1 MSMLLSISATDLD
14 NEFLQELT
22 RRLCQDLRDEA
33 SVEASLAEQPAGF
46 GTKGDLATIGQ
57 IVIAA
62 VSASGPIVALVNV
75 LKAYVQRK
83 PSLQFEFQT
92 RDGDKVKI
100 TADDLRGDGM
110 EKVLQAINHII
121 KGKNE

>member
-1 MSMLLSISATDLD
+1 MPILLSISATDLD
-14 NEFLQELT
+14 DESLQELT

-33 SVEASLAEQPAGF
+33 SVEASFAEQPAGS

-62 VSASGPIVALVNV
+62 VGAGGPIVALVNV

-100 TADDLRGDGM
+100 TADDLRGDDM
-110 EKVLQAINHII
+110 EKLLEAINPMI
-121 KGKNE
+121 KGTK

>member
-1 MSMLLSISATDLD
+1 MHILLSISGADLD
-14 NEFLQELT
+14 DESLQELT
-22 RRLCQDLRDEA
+22 RRLCRDLRDEA
-33 SVEASLAEQPAGF
+33 GVEASFAEQPAGS

-62 VSASGPIVALVNV
+62 VGAGGPIVALVNV
-75 LKAYVQRK
+75 LKAYAQRK

-100 TADDLRGDGM
+100 TADDLRGDD
-110 EKVLQAINHII
+110 V
-121 KGKNE
+121 

>member
-1 MSMLLSISATDLD
+1 MPILLSISATDLD
-14 NEFLQELT
+14 DDSLQELT

-33 SVEASLAEQPAGF
+33 SVEASFAEQSAGS

-62 VSASGPIVALVNV
+62 VGAGGPIVALVNV

-83 PSLQFEFQT
+83 PSLQFEFQS
-92 RDGDKVKI
+92 RDGNKVKI
-100 TADDLRGDGM
+100 TADDLRGDDM
-110 EKVLQAINHII
+110 EKLLEAISPMI
-121 KGKNE
+121 KGTK